1 MTDGRS
7 TSPAAFF
14 FLVLP
19 YGISA
24 GFVNVTLPFVLTRA
38 GFSVAAAAAIVAIGI
53 SSNIWRFVWGPIADI
68 TLTLR
73 RWYLLFLGACAASLV
88 FLSTIP
94 LNPHAAGLLTAAV
107 FLSQVAATFVVLPLG
122 GLMAHTVADDEKG
135 RAAGWFQAG
144 NLGGMGAGGG
154 AGVWLAQ
161 HVSTTAAGVVLAL
174 AMTGCAAALFLVPDL
189 RPTAH
194 QTLSGIMRSVG
205 RDFHEMLR
213 SRVAL
218 LVMVCVMSTIGAG
231 GAIDVWSAVARD
243 WRTSPDTVA
252 LVTGVLSAVA
262 SVAGCLACGW
272 VCDRI
277 GRWWGF
283 FGIRRHDG
291 GGGDRHGNAAA
302 HAARLRLGRAA
313 VRRLNWRGLRGVFRA
328 APPRAVE
335 RGAASTKY
343 ATLSSLGNFPTSY
356 MTAFDGWMH
365 DRAGAGAMLNG
376 EAALGLG
383 FIALGLAALGPVNRL
398 AARRRTDSAPQS
410 V

>member
-1 MTDGRS
+1 VTAGRS

-38 GFSVAAAAAIVAIGI
+38 GFSVAAAATIVAIGI

-73 RWYLLFLGACAASLV
+73 RWYLLGLAACAASLI

-122 GLMAHTVADDEKG
+122 GLMAHTVADNEKG

-161 HVSTTAAGVVLAL
+161 HVSTAAAAVVLAL
-174 AMTGCAAALFLVPDL
+174 AMTCCAAAVFLVPDV
-189 RPTAH
+189 RPAAH
-194 QTLSGIMRSVG
+194 ETLARRMRWVG
-205 RDFHEMLR
+205 RDFLAMLR
-213 SRVAL
+213 SPVAL
-218 LVMVCVMSTIGAG
+218 LVMVCVMSPIGAG
-231 GAIDVWSAVARD
+231 GAIDVWSAVAPD

-252 LVTGVLSAVA
+252 LVTGVLSGVA

-272 VCDRI
+272 ICDRV

-283 FGIRRHDG
+283 FGSG
-291 GGGDRHGNAAA
+291 GMMAVVAIGMAMLPRTPLVYIWGVLLYAVSTGGTFASFSALLL
-302 HAARLRLGRAA
+302 HAVG
-313 VRRLNWRGLRGVFRA
+313 
-328 APPRAVE
+328 

-365 DRAGAGAMLNG
+365 DRAGAGGMLNG

-398 AARRRTDSAPQS
+398 AARRRAPGDAQS

>member
-1 MTDGRS
+1 VTGGRS

-73 RWYLLFLGACAASLV
+73 RWYLLGLFACAASLV

-94 LNPHAAGLLTAAV
+94 LNPRAAGLLTAAV

-122 GLMAHTVADDEKG
+122 GLMAHTVADDAKG

-154 AGVWLAQ
+154 AGVWLAE
-161 HVSTTAAGVVLAL
+161 HVSTSAAGVVLAL
-174 AMTGCAAALFLVPDL
+174 AMAGCAAALLFVPDVQ
-189 RPTAH
+189 PAAH
-194 QTLSGIMRSVG
+194 ETLARRMRGVG
-205 RDFHEMLR
+205 RDFLEMLR
-213 SRVAL
+213 SPIAL
-218 LVMVCVMSTIGAG
+218 LVMVCVMSPIGAG
-231 GAIDVWSAVARD
+231 GAINVWSAVAPD

-252 LVTGVLSAVA
+252 LVTGVLSGVA
-262 SVAGCLACGW
+262 SVAGCVACGW
-272 VCDRI
+272 VCDRV

-283 FGIRRHDG
+283 FGSG
-291 GGGDRHGNAAA
+291 GMMAVVAIGMAMSPRTPLVYIWGVLLYAVSTGGTYASFSALLLH
-302 HAARLRLGRAA
+302 
-313 VRRLNWRGLRGVFRA
+313 
-328 APPRAVE
+328 AVE

-365 DRAGAGAMLNG
+365 DRAGAGGMLNG

-383 FIALGLAALGPVNRL
+383 FIALGLAALGPVTRL
-398 AARRRTDSAPQS
+398 AARQRANAASQS

>member
-1 MTDGRS
+1 
-7 TSPAAFF
+7 
-14 FLVLP
+14 
-19 YGISA
+19 
-24 GFVNVTLPFVLTRA
+24 
-38 GFSVAAAAAIVAIGI
+38 VAAAAAIVAIGI

-73 RWYLLFLGACAASLV
+73 RWYLLGLFACAASLI

-122 GLMAHTVADDEKG
+122 GLMAHTVADDAKG

-161 HVSTTAAGVVLAL
+161 HVSTTAAGAVLAL
-174 AMTGCAAALFLVPDL
+174 AMLGCAATLLFVPDV
-189 RPTAH
+189 RPAAH
-194 QTLSGIMRSVG
+194 ETLGRRMRWVG
-205 RDFHEMLR
+205 RDFLEMLR
-213 SRVAL
+213 SPIAL
-218 LVMVCVMSTIGAG
+218 LVMVCVMSPIGAG
-231 GAIDVWSAVARD
+231 GAIDVWSAVAPD

-262 SVAGCLACGW
+262 SVAGCVACGW

-283 FGIRRHDG
+283 FGSGAIMAVVAIGMAMLPRTPLVYIWGVLLYAVSTG
-291 GGGDRHGNAAA
+291 GTFASFSALLLH
-302 HAARLRLGRAA
+302 
-313 VRRLNWRGLRGVFRA
+313 
-328 APPRAVE
+328 AVE

-398 AARRRTDSAPQS
+398 AARRRANAASQS

>member
-1 MTDGRS
+1 MTSGRS

-73 RWYLLFLGACAASLV
+73 RWYLLGLFACAASLV

-94 LNPHAAGLLTAAV
+94 LNPHAASLLTVSV

-122 GLMAHTVADDEKG
+122 GLMAHTVVDEAKG

-154 AGVWLAQ
+154 AGVWLAE
-161 HVSTTAAGVVLAL
+161 HVSTGAAGLVLAL
-174 AMTGCAAALFLVPDL
+174 AMTGCATALLLVPDVK
-189 RPTAH
+189 PAAH
-194 QTLSGIMRSVG
+194 ETLAHRMGWVG
-205 RDFHEMLR
+205 RDFREMLR
-213 SRVAL
+213 SPIAL
-218 LVMVCVMSTIGAG
+218 LVMVCVMSPIGAG
-231 GAIDVWSAVARD
+231 GAIDVWSAVAPD

-252 LVTGVLSAVA
+252 LVTGVLSGVA
-262 SVAGCLACGW
+262 SVAGCVACGW
-272 VCDRI
+272 VCDRV

-283 FGIRRHDG
+283 FGSGAMMAVVAIGMAMLPRTPLVYIWGVLLYAVSTG
-291 GGGDRHGNAAA
+291 GTFASFSALLL
-302 HAARLRLGRAA
+302 HAVG
-313 VRRLNWRGLRGVFRA
+313 
-328 APPRAVE
+328 

-356 MTAFDGWMH
+356 MTAFDGSMH
-365 DRAGAGAMLNG
+365 DRAGAGGMLNG

-398 AARRRTDSAPQS
+398 AARRRANAASQS